1 MNCHG
6 GKDWPALCNYPHN
19 DRYFIRNA
27 KFLSLF
33 SRGVDMTDRVDISR
47 LLSDMRTLKA
57 QTQAFQRPDALR
69 GAEPMANGMRNLGGA
84 TVNEATKV
92 PSFGDLM
99 TQAVNK
105 VNDVQKTSSAMADAY
120 ERGIA
125 GVDITD
131 VMIASQKASV
141 SFQAMVQVR
150 NKLVEAYKEVM
161 NMPI

>member
-1 MNCHG
+1 
-6 GKDWPALCNYPHN
+6 
-19 DRYFIRNA
+19 
-27 KFLSLF
+27 
-33 SRGVDMTDRVDISR
+33 MTDRVDINR
-47 LLSDMRTLKA
+47 LLGDMRSLKA
-57 QTQAFQRPDALR
+57 QTQVFQRPQGVSDT
-69 GAEPMANGMRNLGGA
+69 PNGMRNLGAVPVEGA
-84 TVNEATKV
+84 TKA

-105 VNDVQKTSSAMADAY
+105 VNEVQKTSSSMADAY
-120 ERGIA
+120 ERGVA

-150 NKLVEAYKEVM
+150 NKLVDAYRDVM

>member
-1 MNCHG
+1 
-6 GKDWPALCNYPHN
+6 
-19 DRYFIRNA
+19 
-27 KFLSLF
+27 
-33 SRGVDMTDRVDISR
+33 MTDRVDISR
-47 LLSDMRTLKA
+47 LLGDMRNLKA
-57 QTQAFQRPDALR
+57 QTQAFQRPQGVGDTPA
-69 GAEPMANGMRNLGGA
+69 GMRNLGALPVEGA
-84 TVNEATKV
+84 TKS

-105 VNDVQKTSSAMADAY
+105 VNEVQKTSNSMADAY
-120 ERGIA
+120 ERGVA

-150 NKLVEAYKEVM
+150 NKLVDAYRDVM